1 MRQLITEE
9 QIQAAFDLLH
19 EKSDEVA
26 AARAMQVR
34 CEYKAKAV
42 LARLTLASPERTDQ
56 SRKAWAT
63 AHPEY
68 AEACEAHAVA
78 EGEWE
83 RMKDRRSK
91 VEALLEAWRTLEA
104 STRALTRIR

>member
-1 MRQLITEE
+1 MKQLISEE

-19 EKSDEVA
+19 EKSDDIA

-34 CEYKAKAV
+34 TDDRKKAV
-42 LARLTLASPERTDQ
+42 LSRLILASPERTEQ

-68 AEACEAHAVA
+68 AEACEAHAIA
-78 EGEWE
+78 EGRWE
-83 RMKDRRSK
+83 EMKDRRAR
-91 VEALLEAWRTLEA
+91 VIALLECWRTLEA
-104 STRALTRIR
+104 SQRGLARMR